1 MRKITLLLIVLFLTG
16 FVLMPCQSEAKASK
30 DQMINNAENALKA
43 GGVDLTS
50 VNLIYDDGNT
60 FWQERIAYIEQDTS
74 QNHGI
79 LPHGILKNKEYQ
91 VIYFDFVE
99 SSPIG
104 DTWLFMDPDTG
115 DVIGIYEERQ

>member
-1 MRKITLLLIVLFLTG
+1 MRKIAVLLIVLFLTG

-30 DQMINNAENALKA
+30 DQMIDNAENALKA
-43 GGVDLTS
+43 GGVNLTS

-104 DTWLFMDPDTG
+104 DTWVFMDPDTG